1 MRVPHS
7 AACSLPFPGKNTV
20 SSTPSPTR
28 IVRIDGYEI
37 ACQLPEVVGNSRRFF
52 DTRSSLLVAITTAD
66 GSTGWGE
73 TWAMPAAAAAIIRG
87 PLGAQIL
94 GLDASAP
101 RCVWQVMERTLG
113 YDRRGISH
121 MAFSA
126 LDMAVWDAAARSASL
141 PLSALLGGALR
152 DRIPAYVSGPFLKT
166 GADPYRDFDTD
177 IDTYLNAGFR
187 AIKMR
192 MGVTPRTDGALLR
205 KVRERVGPTFPLM
218 VDLNEG
224 ATLRSALAYG
234 EAFAESDLVWLEEP
248 ILHDNL
254 DGYRRLA
261 TELPMALAGGESL
274 FGLSAFRD
282 YVAKGALDIVQPDL
296 ALCGGFSEAL
306 RIAALAD
313 AFDVPLIPHVWGTGI
328 NFCAAMQ
335 FTTILPER
343 RGPGITYPLFEY
355 DYSANP
361 LRDAFGAF
369 PLASDGTVTP
379 PHGPG
384 LGIEID
390 PRQFESLVVNRWT
403 VAP

>member
-1 MRVPHS
+1 MSQSH
-7 AACSLPFPGKNTV
+7 
-20 SSTPSPTR
+20 SPTR

-37 ACQLPEVVGNSRRFF
+37 ACKLPEVVGNSRRFF
-52 DTRSSLLVAITTAD
+52 DARSSLLVAITTAD

-94 GLDASAP
+94 GQDAAAP

-126 LDMAVWDAAARSASL
+126 LDLALWDAAARSAGVPVST
-141 PLSALLGGALR
+141 LLGGALR
-152 DRIPAYVSGPFLKT
+152 DRVPAYVSGPFLKP
-166 GADPYRDFDTD
+166 GGDPYRDFESD
-177 IDTYLNAGFR
+177 IDSYLDAGFR

-192 MGVTPRTDGALLR
+192 MGVTPRTDGAVLR
-205 KVRERVGPTFPLM
+205 KVRDRVGPAFALM

-296 ALCGGFSEAL
+296 ALCGGFSEGL

-313 AFDVPLIPHVWGTGI
+313 AFEVPLVPHVWGTGI
-328 NFCAAMQ
+328 NFCAAMH
-335 FTTILPER
+335 FATILPER
-343 RGPGITYPLFEY
+343 RGPGINYPLFEY

-361 LRDAFGAF
+361 LRDAFGTFALG
-369 PLASDGTVTP
+369 PDGSVTP
-379 PHGPG
+379 PAGPG

-390 PRQFESLVVNRWT
+390 PRQFEALVVNRWT